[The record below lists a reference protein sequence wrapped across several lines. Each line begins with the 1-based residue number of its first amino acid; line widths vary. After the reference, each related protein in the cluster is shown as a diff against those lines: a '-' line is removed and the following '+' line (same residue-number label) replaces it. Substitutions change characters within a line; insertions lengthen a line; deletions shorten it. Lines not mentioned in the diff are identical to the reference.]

1 MTLKEVVAM
10 REPEKVGELY
20 RGGVHG
26 CPSDYAYLNVDDH
39 FDKCPSRYS
48 FHNTDPSK
56 SCDGCWNRE
65 FKAEARPKENPHLK
79 KTPSIVA
86 YDEDYLYLNNG
97 EKIAAPLGYKF
108 NPDDIKKIL
117 EAGD

>member
-10 REPEKVGELY
+10 REPEKVGEIY
-20 RGGVHG
+20 IGGVAN
-26 CPSDYAYLNVDDH
+26 CPDEYDYLNVCDGDD
-39 FDKCPSRYS
+39 CPSGYD
-48 FHNTDPSK
+48 FFDNDPCK
-56 SCDGCWNRE
+56 SCEGCWNRE
-65 FKAEARPKENPHLK
+65 FKEEAWPKENPHLK

-86 YDEDYLYLNNG
+86 YDEDYLYLSNG

-117 EAGD
+117 EAGDE